1 MLKRGE
7 EENGAGL
14 WRRDAYG
21 TGEVLGAKRAR
32 RGWDGGVEVKRW
44 VDGLVGGGLVGGE
57 IEKGLVGRGGT
68 EKGQVGGDGIEKE
81 KSGRWEK
88 DWQGIRELLEWR
100 GGESGREIYPGSL
113 PWD

>member
-32 RGWDGGVEVKRW
+32 RGWDGGIELKRW
-44 VDGLVGGGLVGGE
+44 VDGLVGGGLVGGG
-57 IEKGLVGRGGT
+57 IEKGQER
-68 EKGQVGGDGIEKE
+68 GDGIEKE

-88 DWQGIRELLEWR
+88 DWQGIRGLLEWR